1 MRRGKVTLVERDI
14 LLYIGTFR
22 NENGYP
28 PTVREIAE
36 AVGLRSASSVQMHLN
51 DLEGAG
57 IIKRDRNRSR
67 ALVIKTAA
75 GRSIS

>member
-1 MRRGKVTLVERDI
+1 MRCGQVTLVERDI

-36 AVGLRSASSVQMHLN
+36 AVGLKSASTVQMHLN

-57 IIKRDRNRSR
+57 IIKRDRYRSR
-67 ALVIKTAA
+67 TLVINTA
-75 GRSIS
+75 GRSIL